1 MTLRRGFLAEAE
13 RHAARIRSEL
23 GQAPIS
29 KLSAK
34 EVAEHLG
41 IRVIAADE
49 LIDITRLQ
57 ELERI
62 QAFAFSACTFDLDGT
77 KVIVFNPIR
86 TAERRESDVG
96 HEVSHVLLGHD
107 LSALR
112 TIAGTPFRTCQPD
125 QEEEA
130 TSLAGTLLLPRPL
143 LLHAARRGLGVEE
156 IAQRYGVTV
165 EMARFRLNRT
175 GVAKQIR
182 SAQTTHH
189 TSSMAGS

>member
-13 RHAARIRSEL
+13 RHAARIRAEL
-23 GQAPIS
+23 GRAPAS
-29 KLSAK
+29 EVPMRDVAK
-34 EVAEHLG
+34 HLG
-41 IRVIAADE
+41 IRVISADE
-49 LIDITRLQ
+49 LIDVNRLH

-62 QAFAFSACTFDLDGT
+62 QAFAFSACTFDIQET
-77 KVIVFNPIR
+77 KIIVFNPLR

-96 HEVSHVLLGHD
+96 HEISHVLLGHD

-130 TSLAGTLLLPRPL
+130 TNLAGTLLLPRPL
-143 LLHAARRGLGVEE
+143 LLCAVKQGLGEQEV
-156 IAQRYGVTV
+156 AQRYGVSV

-175 GVAKQIR
+175 GVAKQLR
-182 SAQTTHH
+182 NSGTLQRY
-189 TSSMAGS
+189 

>member
-13 RHAARIRSEL
+13 RHATRIRSEL
-23 GQAPIS
+23 GRDSTDQIS
-29 KLSAK
+29 MQDVAK
-34 EVAEHLG
+34 HLG
-41 IRVIAADE
+41 IRVISADE
-49 LIDITRLQ
+49 LIDVSRLH

-62 QAFAFSACTFDLDGT
+62 QAFAFSACTFDIKET

-96 HEVSHVLLGHD
+96 HEVSHVLLGHE

-112 TIAGTPFRTCQPD
+112 TIDGTPFRTCQPD

-130 TSLAGTLLLPRPL
+130 TNLAGTLLLPRPL
-143 LLHAARRGLGVEE
+143 LFCAVKQGLGEQE
-156 IAQRYGVTV
+156 IAQRYGVSV

-175 GVAKQIR
+175 AVAKQIR
-182 SAQTTHH
+182 SGRTLQRY
-189 TSSMAGS
+189 